1 MLKCS
6 LGSEARPEGETLL
19 SSVNLHVKHGGPCGE
34 YFCRLCVTVHVTF
47 HSNAFA
53 ATISSM
59 TEQTERGRQITGQ
72 DVPHRREPDSRRT
85 RKPEEVA
92 KILGIGRNQVYE
104 LIRSRELR
112 SISVGRKL
120 LVPLT
125 AIDEFLAG
133 QASGV

>member
-1 MLKCS
+1 
-6 LGSEARPEGETLL
+6 
-19 SSVNLHVKHGGPCGE
+19 
-34 YFCRLCVTVHVTF
+34 
-47 HSNAFA
+47 
-53 ATISSM
+53 M
-59 TEQTERGRQITGQ
+59 TERTEQGYQSTGQ
-72 DVPHRREPDSRRT
+72 DAFHTRAPDSRRT
-85 RKPEEVA
+85 RKPEEVG

-133 QASGV
+133 QVGAN

>member
-1 MLKCS
+1 
-6 LGSEARPEGETLL
+6 
-19 SSVNLHVKHGGPCGE
+19 
-34 YFCRLCVTVHVTF
+34 
-47 HSNAFA
+47 
-53 ATISSM
+53 M
-59 TEQTERGRQITGQ
+59 TERTEQGLQITGQ
-72 DVPHRREPDSRRT
+72 DVPYSREPDSRRT
-85 RKPEEVA
+85 RKPEEVG

-133 QASGV
+133 QVSGV